1 MISWLDL
8 VGAMARPESSSAYL
22 KEGRNKRQRGVD
34 RFTRLRACTEYSNCL
49 TSSFCRIQQVSGQGM
64 EHAKSKTAELD
75 GLLPHLENRVNEF
88 VSLLVA

>member
-34 RFTRLRACTEYSNCL
+34 AFQKADGVLELSN
-49 TSSFCRIQQVSGQGM
+49 
-64 EHAKSKTAELD
+64 
-75 GLLPHLENRVNEF
+75 
-88 VSLLVA
+88 